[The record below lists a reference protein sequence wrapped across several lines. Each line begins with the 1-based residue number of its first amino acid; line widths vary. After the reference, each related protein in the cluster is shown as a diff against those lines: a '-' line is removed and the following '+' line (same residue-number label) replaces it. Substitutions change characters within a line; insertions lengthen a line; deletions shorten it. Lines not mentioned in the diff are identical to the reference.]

1 MSHCDVSEALI
12 AFSVALQRLLWLLY
26 IHFVGVAELMG
37 VVRIMGVALLSPRI
51 KIGYLMERVSGS
63 LSSLKDGEEKQ
74 LSQKLDQYYRES
86 KKQIISV

>member
-1 MSHCDVSEALI
+1 M
-12 AFSVALQRLLWLLY
+12 
-26 IHFVGVAELMG
+26 GVAELMG
-37 VVRIMGVALLSPRI
+37 VAMLSPRI

-86 KKQIISV
+86 KNQIISV

>member
-1 MSHCDVSEALI
+1 M
-12 AFSVALQRLLWLLY
+12 
-26 IHFVGVAELMG
+26 GVVEVMGVVRKMGVVELMG
-37 VVRIMGVALLSPRI
+37 VAVLSPRI
-51 KIGYLMERVSGS
+51 KIRYLMERVSGS

>member
-1 MSHCDVSEALI
+1 M
-12 AFSVALQRLLWLLY
+12 
-26 IHFVGVAELMG
+26 GVVEVVG
-37 VVRIMGVALLSPRI
+37 VVRIMGVVELMGVVILSPRI